1 MRTLILLI
9 LVGSLVLA
17 TSVAAAEPMVLDV
30 DGAEVYVD
38 LGALD
43 GVGAGTELELLH
55 EVVAKDPRTGNVL
68 RDRFAIGKLT
78 VIKSGARLSVA
89 VVDPQLLKRV
99 LAGDGVRVL
108 SEARTFIDPWAAQV
122 EASRVLAPGGG
133 STVAQPAGVPGVDH
147 VAIATKAWQDTLGQP
162 PEKRIERW
170 TALLAADPRTP
181 YRKVIENEIVSQK
194 LQIEARNEALA
205 AARSIRVDDRN
216 PRIAHLAAELAKAG
230 APMAR
235 GGVLAIA
242 PLERAVPGRP
252 IELSFLVR
260 MPSAIG
266 QAWLYV
272 RPHGE
277 PGFRRIELRPDGD
290 AYLRGTIDADAVR
303 AGTLEWYVEARDA
316 GVEQEVSAVLGSQ
329 TQPEVIEIDDTVTE
343 EPIQSGRS
351 HIDAHVDYVDFDGG
365 LGKGYDQYYQA
376 EFDFTYRFISP
387 IYAVRLGFG
396 TLAGKG
402 GPRDV
407 IDEDL
412 TGRCLDGSGT
422 FRCRKVNF
430 SYVYTELEFRLRPN
444 IALLIRPQAGL
455 LTTDVDDQMPE
466 GRCSGSD
473 IAGCQF
479 RTGFGARGRVRFGSE
494 TSTNLV
500 IGAAFSDKVGTLLEA
515 AYHWLPTKY
524 IPVQLTVQVTDVPVT
539 EDFGVR
545 LIADVGVR
553 RLAWVYPS
561 VRVSYQA
568 RDIDHS
574 GVSGGFA
581 LNFDW

>member
-1 MRTLILLI
+1 MRTLILMA
-9 LVGSLVLA
+9 LVGSLVIA
-17 TSVAAAEPMVLDV
+17 TSVAAADPMVLAV
-30 DGAEVYVD
+30 DGAEVYID
-38 LGALD
+38 LGADD

-68 RDRFAIGKLT
+68 RDRFAIGKMT
-78 VIKSGARLSVA
+78 VVKSGSRLSVA
-89 VVDPQLLKRV
+89 AVEPQLVKRV
-99 LAGDGVRVL
+99 LAGDLVRVL
-108 SEARTFIDPWAAQV
+108 SGSRTFIDPWAAQV
-122 EASRVLAPGGG
+122 EASKVLAPAGA
-133 STVAQPAGVPGVDH
+133 TNMLPAGSPGVDH
-147 VAIATKAWQDTLGQP
+147 VGLATKAWQDTLGQP
-162 PEKRIERW
+162 PENRIERW
-170 TALLAADPRTP
+170 TALLASDPQSP

-194 LQIEARNEALA
+194 LQLRARDEALA
-205 AARSIRVDDRN
+205 AARSIRTDDRN
-216 PRIAHLAAELAKAG
+216 PRIAHLAAELARTG
-230 APMAR
+230 APLSR
-235 GGVLAIA
+235 GAVLAVA
-242 PLERAVPGRP
+242 PLQRTVPNRP

-260 MPSAIG
+260 MPSAIA

-272 RPHGE
+272 RPQGE
-277 PGFRRIELRPDGD
+277 PGFRRIELLPDGD
-290 AYLRGTIDADAVR
+290 AYLRGTIAADAVR
-303 AGTLEWYVEARDA
+303 AGRLEWYVEARDA
-316 GVEQEVSAVLGSQ
+316 GVEQEVAPVLGSQ
-329 TQPEVIEIDDTVTE
+329 QQPQIIEVDDTVTE
-343 EPIQSGRS
+343 APIESGRS

-376 EFDFTYRFISP
+376 EFDFTYRFINP

-407 IDEDL
+407 IDADL
-412 TGRCLDGSGT
+412 TGQCLDGDGNY
-422 FRCRKVNF
+422 RCRKVNF

-455 LTTDVDDQMPE
+455 LTTDDVDEMPA
-466 GRCSGSD
+466 GRCSGGSD
-473 IAGCQF
+473 LAGCRF

-515 AYHWLPTKY
+515 AYHWLPAKF
-524 IPVQLTVQVTDVPVT
+524 IPVQLTIQVTDVPVT

-545 LIADVGVR
+545 LIADVGIR

-568 RDIDHS
+568 RDINHS

>member
-1 MRTLILLI
+1 MRTLILLA
-9 LVGSLVLA
+9 SLVIA

-43 GVGAGTELELLH
+43 GIGAGTELELLH

-99 LAGDGVRVL
+99 LPGDGVRVL
-108 SEARTFIDPWAAQV
+108 SAARTFIDPWAAQV
-122 EASRVLAPGGG
+122 EASRVLAPGAGATA
-133 STVAQPAGVPGVDH
+133 SQPAGVPGVDH

-194 LQIEARNEALA
+194 LQIKARDEALA

-216 PRIAHLAAELAKAG
+216 PRIAYLAAELAKTG
-230 APMAR
+230 APMAS
-235 GGVLAIA
+235 GVVLAIA

-260 MPSAIG
+260 MPSAIA

-277 PGFRRIELRPDGD
+277 PGFRRIDLRPDGD
-290 AYLRGTIDADAVR
+290 AYLRGTIEADAVR

-316 GVEQEVSAVLGSQ
+316 SVEQEVSPVLGSQ
-329 TQPEVIEIDDTVTE
+329 AQPQVIEIDDTVTE
-343 EPIQSGRS
+343 APIQSGRS

-376 EFDFTYRFISP
+376 EFDFTYRFITP

-402 GPRDV
+402 GPRAV
-407 IDEDL
+407 IDEDM

-430 SYVYTELEFRLRPN
+430 SYVYTELEFRIRPN
-444 IALLIRPQAGL
+444 VALLIRPQAGL
-455 LTTDVDDQMPE
+455 LTTDDVDEMPA
-466 GRCSGSD
+466 GRCSGRD
-473 IAGCQF
+473 TAGCQF

-515 AYHWLPTKY
+515 AYHWLPTKF

-568 RDIDHS
+568 RNIDHS
-574 GVSGGFA
+574 GISGGFA